1 MTRTRVRKNSVSPY
15 WSFSKARAFV
25 RRIKLKSAA
34 EFDDWC
40 AGKLNDRKPKPET
53 IPRNPHQVYKESWR
67 GFPDWLGY
75 HRIATHRREWL
86 PFEEAREFARSLRLS
101 STAEWKEYSKGE
113 FHREALLP
121 ENIPTN
127 PNAVYRGKGWSG
139 IADWLGYGA
148 PRVSTGSQMLPLSG
162 ARDFA
167 RGLNLKSWGEW
178 RSYLAGKMPSLP
190 KRPPN
195 VPAVPHECYRTE
207 GWISYAD
214 FLGTD
219 NVAWHNARWRPF
231 QEARSFVNGLK
242 LANIQEWRK
251 WARSSER
258 PKDIPSHPDKTYE
271 EWKGFRDFL
280 GTRKK
285 RTFLS

>member
-1 MTRTRVRKNSVSPY
+1 
-15 WSFSKARAFV
+15 V